1 MVPLDRLPV
10 SMASTGLVQ
19 QAYRP
24 STFGGTPEMYAG
36 GGEEIATSKPT
47 ADTNGQSAAQHW
59 LDLEQQQTN
68 NERPDNGHHFFNFEP
83 PIDADSSFTPQY
95 PALSEAS
102 LTPGWNAMAPQV
114 PSPPD
119 SATSPPPSWQSFP
132 YQPSSSVHNISVHN
146 ILTDMYTGTRVQ
158 LGQNTPPDDDFP
170 NLFTVPGQCQN
181 PSTGVQEPSA
191 GSATKR
197 KRSSTSGHEKATAPK
212 RSRKNGRSTNL
223 SNGQPASSAEEVRR
237 HKFLERNRVAASKC
251 RQKKKEWTQNLEN
264 RARELQKENNHLR
277 MLTDS
282 LRDELVFIKG
292 EILKHTSCESDNI
305 QSWLKSSAASSAKSP
320 VIKREHSPINSAP
333 PSRDGSVSS
342 HGDEPDYDQEAP
354 APEQRAPVLRSEE
367 SQILEGLLREH
378 LVQDTSEEAI
388 ASAMRTTE

>member
-1 MVPLDRLPV
+1 
-10 SMASTGLVQ
+10 MASMGLVQ
-19 QAYRP
+19 QAYHP
-24 STFGGTPEMYAG
+24 STFGGTPEMYAS

-47 ADTNGQSAAQHW
+47 ADTSGQSAARRW
-59 LDLEQQQTN
+59 LDLQQQQTN
-68 NERPDNGHHFFNFEP
+68 NQQSDNGHPFFDFEP
-83 PIDADSSFTPQY
+83 PIETDSSFPPQY
-95 PALSEAS
+95 PPLSEAS

-119 SATSPPPSWQSFP
+119 SATSPPPSWPSYQ
-132 YQPSSSVHNISVHN
+132 YQQPSTMQN
-146 ILTDMYTGTRVQ
+146 ILTDVYPDTRVQ
-158 LGQNTPPDDDFP
+158 FGQNTPPDDNFP
-170 NLFTVPGQCQN
+170 NVFALPGQSQN
-181 PSTGVQEPSA
+181 RSTSAQEHPG
-191 GSATKR
+191 GSTTKR
-197 KRSSTSGHEKATAPK
+197 KRSSTSGQEKATAPK

-277 MLTDS
+277 MLVDS
-282 LRDELVFIKG
+282 LRDELLFIKG

-305 QSWLKSSAASSAKSP
+305 QGWLKSSAASQVRSP

-333 PSRDGSVSS
+333 PSRYGSVSS
-342 HGDEPDYDQEAP
+342 HEEEPQHDEEAP
-354 APEQRAPVLRSEE
+354 APVQKAPVLRSEE
-367 SQILEGLLREH
+367 SRVLEGLLREH

-388 ASAMRTTE
+388 ANTMRNTE

>member
-1 MVPLDRLPV
+1 
-10 SMASTGLVQ
+10 MAPTGLVQ
-19 QAYRP
+19 QAYHP
-24 STFGGTPEMYAG
+24 STFGGTPEMYAS

-47 ADTNGQSAAQHW
+47 SDTSGDPAARHW
-59 LDLEQQQTN
+59 LELQQQQTN
-68 NERPDNGHHFFNFEP
+68 NQHSDNGHPFFDFEP
-83 PIDADSSFTPQY
+83 LIEADSSFPPQY
-95 PALSEAS
+95 PSLSEPS

-132 YQPSSSVHNISVHN
+132 YQPSSSVHNI
-146 ILTDMYTGTRVQ
+146 LTDMYTGTRVQ
-158 LGQNTPPDDDFP
+158 FGQNTPPDDNFP
-170 NLFTVPGQCQN
+170 NMFTVPGQFQN
-181 PSTGVQEPSA
+181 PSTSVQEPS
-191 GSATKR
+191 SPSTTKR
-197 KRSSTSGHEKATAPK
+197 KRSSTSGQEKATAPK

-277 MLTDS
+277 MLVDS

-305 QSWLKSSAASSAKSP
+305 QGWLKSSAASSARSP

-333 PSRDGSVSS
+333 PSRYGSVSS
-342 HGDEPDYDQEAP
+342 HGDEPDHDQDAP
-354 APEQRAPVLRSEE
+354 APDQEAPVLRSEE

-378 LVQDTSEEAI
+378 LAQDTSEEAI